1 MRDQIETA
9 EENLDPGSLDCL
21 RRTRSGVLNVLVVVG
36 LFVALSGALLRGR
49 GGAGIPAGIDR
60 QSQPFL
66 LGLLVIFVIS
76 TFARR
81 SLGLRSR
88 LRDPRQRA
96 RRFYWAHVIP
106 AILGGLAAPLGLFHG
121 IVVSGRLE
129 AILPFWITALVLG
142 VLAYPR
148 SHELEGLG
156 APMAS
161 PGKHSR

>member
-1 MRDQIETA
+1 MRDQVEMA

-36 LFVALSGALLRGR
+36 LFVALAGALLRGR
-49 GGAGIPAGIDR
+49 GGADIPAGIDR
-60 QSQPFL
+60 RSRPFHV
-66 LGLLVIFVIS
+66 GLLVIFVVS

-88 LRDPRQRA
+88 LRDPQQRA

-148 SHELEGLG
+148 ARELEGLG

-161 PGKHSR
+161 PGKLS